1 VSDDEVEEVRLEYSD
16 ERHDRVDE
24 DELEEE
30 KCFEDE
36 LEKNDD
42 FDVNCEDVES
52 DKLELPEL

>member
-1 VSDDEVEEVRLEYSD
+1 MNDDEVEEVWLEYFD

-30 KCFEDE
+30 QCFEDE

-42 FDVNCEDVES
+42 LDVNCEDVES